1 MTAHSRS
8 PLSAAPLLVRA
19 GARPGSVLHQPPS
32 QRSFS
37 SGPAVASPA
46 TPGPCR
52 PAETLRSHPDRPPT
66 PKTNTVVARE
76 PKGLAMK
83 NRCLPETCQLWLC
96 CSSGSPMWSRGGA
109 VALQGSPECLA
120 PRAWHGAQR
129 PLHALVPGGC
139 DSQDRPLPS
148 QQSQGA
154 LGPDNPALRRQLSM
168 NAGLALVPSA
178 LPYLEFCSRE

>member
-1 MTAHSRS
+1 M
-8 PLSAAPLLVRA
+8 
-19 GARPGSVLHQPPS
+19 
-32 QRSFS
+32 
-37 SGPAVASPA
+37 
-46 TPGPCR
+46 
-52 PAETLRSHPDRPPT
+52 
-66 PKTNTVVARE
+66 
-76 PKGLAMK
+76 
-83 NRCLPETCQLWLC
+83 
-96 CSSGSPMWSRGGA
+96 
-109 VALQGSPECLA
+109 ALQGSPECLA

-139 DSQDRPLPS
+139 DSQDCPLPS